1 MSNLQDTNVATYRTH
16 ARVQNKVVRF
26 TTVSLLVKLAT
37 FEFAT
42 YIFVSLPIGKVQNLH
57 PRRGTLKRTRNSILK
72 DFFSR
77 AIKGIFSVVYRK

>member
-1 MSNLQDTNVATYRTH
+1 MTFLEQVSFKGYLSPTTGREFF
-16 ARVQNKVVRF
+16 RV
-26 TTVSLLVKLAT
+26 LLAT

-57 PRRGTLKRTRNSILK
+57 PRRGKLKRTRNIIK

-77 AIKGIFSVVYRK
+77 VIKGKFSVVHRK